1 MKSTPL
7 TRAAFFAC
15 RGSATALAL
24 LALPLSVKGEGPSRE
39 ASHEET
45 QGGRFVLERESASL
59 REGYA
64 LLFALASNEA
74 SVDKVFFIKN
84 GSPALRE
91 TIKAV
96 AEEAASLRHDLEAF
110 RSAGTH
116 GGNLGLFPYGDGD
129 LPPVEIAT
137 RHQIATQKRQRIL
150 GGARPLFEKE
160 LLISQCEGL
169 SYGTCLLQTL
179 SEQEHNPVRSRL
191 LRKHALAWADLRQRV
206 VSELTAT
213 P

>member
-7 TRAAFFAC
+7 TRAAFSAC

-24 LALPLSVKGEGPSRE
+24 LALPLSVKGEGPGQE
-39 ASHEET
+39 TAHEET
-45 QGGRFVLERESASL
+45 QGGRFVLERESSIL

-64 LLFALASNEA
+64 LLYSLTSNEA

-96 AEEAASLRHDLEAF
+96 AEEATSLQHDLEAF
-110 RSAGTH
+110 RTSGTH
-116 GGNLGLFPYGDGD
+116 AGIGLSPYGSTD
-129 LPPVEIAT
+129 LPPVEADTRKAIAT
-137 RHQIATQKRQRIL
+137 MKQHRIL
-150 GGARPLFEKE
+150 GGSRPLFEKE
-160 LLISQCEGL
+160 LLLSQCEGL

-179 SEQEHNPVRSRL
+179 SEQDHNPVRSRL

-206 VSELTAT
+206 VDELTAT